1 MKVRTL
7 LVIFMAIS
15 LVFAA
20 GCAGRTTEAPTT
32 TLSND
37 HAQAPKQDDK
47 KTYKIGITQIVEHPS
62 LDEVRRGFIAA
73 LHDNGFIENDN
84 LKLDTQ
90 IAQGDASNNISIAQ
104 KFAADKKD
112 LVLAISTP
120 SAQAAAQVMKDTPI
134 LFGAVTDPLGAKLV
148 QSLDK
153 PGANVTGISDTH
165 PEAISNLMDFIAK
178 EFPKTKTVGIVANDG
193 EQNSV
198 VNVKKAE
205 EALSKLGIKVVK
217 VSITN
222 SSEVKQGAE
231 SLVGRTDVIYIP
243 KDNTVVAAL
252 ESVIQVANKNKI
264 PLFVGDKDS
273 VKRGGFASYGI
284 DYFEHGYTIG
294 KMAVDILKNGKKPV
308 EIPVGFPASESLDLA
323 INMKTA
329 KEEGIEVT
337 QSMKDKVKDKKNI
350 IE

>member
-1 MKVRTL
+1 MKARTL
-7 LVIFMAIS
+7 SAIFMAVLLI
-15 LVFAA
+15 FAA
-20 GCAGRTTEAPTT
+20 GCAGGKSTTS
-32 TLSND
+32 SND
-37 HAQAPKQDDK
+37 QAQAPKQDDK

-62 LDEVRRGFIAA
+62 LDLTREGFIAA
-73 LHDNGFIENDN
+73 LQDNGITENDN
-84 LKLDTQ
+84 LELDVQ
-90 IAQGDASNNISIAQ
+90 IAQGDPSNNVSIAQ

-120 SAQAAAQVMKDTPI
+120 SAQSAAQVMKDTPI

-153 PGANVTGISDTH
+153 PGGNVTGISDTH
-165 PEAISNLMDFIAK
+165 PKAISNLMEFIAK

-198 VNVKKAE
+198 VNVNKAE

-217 VSITN
+217 ASVTN

-231 SLVGRTDVIYIP
+231 SLVGRVDAIYIP
-243 KDNTVVAAL
+243 KDNTVIAAL
-252 ESVIQVANKNKI
+252 ESIIQVAKQNQI

-284 DYFEHGYTIG
+284 DYFDHGYAIG
-294 KMAVDILKNGKKPV
+294 QLAVDILKNGKKPAD
-308 EIPVGFPASESLDLA
+308 IPVSFPGDESLNLA
-323 INMKTA
+323 INMKA
-329 KEEGIEVT
+329 AREEGIEVT